1 MNSQKTKGIKII
13 HKETEN
19 IRQYLI
25 KKQIIRSD
33 LKINKDEKHSYIPII
48 EITDEIKDFEIVEKK
63 FEKQRTKHDSYKDF
77 LSIDENIKK
86 KLPNSFDIIGNI
98 ILIKLPA
105 EHVKYQKIIGDA
117 LFKSHK
123 NIRTVCR
130 INPVSGELRTRK
142 LSIISGDKNTITI
155 HNEYG
160 LKYYI
165 DVSKAYFSPRLA
177 TERMRITDNVKS
189 GEIIVD
195 MFAGIAPFSINIA
208 KYANPKKIYA
218 IDKNKYAIEYAKQN
232 IKINNV
238 LDKIEVIHSDA
249 KNVYKIITAK
259 NEKADRIIMN
269 LPFSAIS
276 FLPYA
281 FKISKN
287 KIIIHYYDIMREEE
301 IDNRIKELKLIAID
315 NNYKIIN
322 LNIKKIKTYSPREFY
337 IGIDITSKKNIMPT

>member
-1 MNSQKTKGIKII
+1 
-13 HKETEN
+13 
-19 IRQYLI
+19 LI
-25 KKQIIRSD
+25 
-33 LKINKDEKHSYIPII
+33 
-48 EITDEIKDFEIVEKK
+48 
-63 FEKQRTKHDSYKDF
+63 
-77 LSIDENIKK
+77 
-86 KLPNSFDIIGNI
+86 
-98 ILIKLPA
+98 
-105 EHVKYQKIIGDA
+105 
-117 LFKSHK
+117 KSHK

-130 INPVSGELRTRK
+130 IDPVSGELRTRK
-142 LSIISGDKNTITI
+142 LSITSGEKNTKTVHKENGI
-155 HNEYG
+155 
-160 LKYYI
+160 KYNI
-165 DVSKAYFSPRLA
+165 DLRKVYFSSRLA
-177 TERMRITDNVKS
+177 TERMRITEKVKT

-249 KNVYKIITAK
+249 KNVYKIINAE

-281 FKISKN
+281 FKISNN
-287 KIIIHYYDIMREEE
+287 KTIIHYYDIIKDEE
-301 IDNRIKELKLIAID
+301 IDDRIKELRSIAID

-337 IGIDITSKKNIMPT
+337 IGIDITAKKNIMPT